1 MTALGK
7 GTFRSLANP
16 NYRIWAGGALVSNI
30 GTWMQ
35 RIAQDWLVLTQ
46 LTHNNASAVG
56 IVMSLQFVPQ
66 LLLLPWSGWA
76 ADRFDRRKV
85 LFATQ
90 GALGLISL
98 VQGVLVI
105 AGVAQLWHIYVLAF
119 LFGCAAAIDL
129 PARNTFVSDI
139 VGEADL
145 SNAVGL
151 NSTSFNA
158 ARMIGPAVAGA
169 MIVVVGTGWVFVIN
183 ALSFVAMIAALCFVR
198 TSQFRR
204 PRQAMRANGGL
215 AEGFR
220 YIWKRPDLFAILA
233 MAFLICTFGLN
244 FPIFISTMSVRE
256 FHAGAGQYGVSVTI
270 MAIGTLVGALLSAS
284 RRSPTMQLLLVA
296 AAAFGIGCMLAALA
310 PDYLLFGAAL
320 ILIGLCAQTF
330 NTSCNSLLQLS
341 TAPEVRGRALAIYL
355 AVALGGT
362 PLGAPLVGWVADAFG
377 PRWALG
383 VGAASGIGAALVAI
397 VYLVRHRNLRL
408 RFSAGRLRLTFEEA
422 APWPIA
428 ENMQP

>member
-1 MTALGK
+1 MAK
-7 GTFRSLANP
+7 GTFRSLANRD
-16 NYRIWAGGALVSNI
+16 YRVWASGALVSNI

-56 IVMSLQFVPQ
+56 IVMSLQFAPQ

-76 ADRFDRRKV
+76 ADRFDRRKL
-85 LFATQ
+85 LFVTQ
-90 GALGLISL
+90 AALGLISL
-98 VQGVLVI
+98 MQGVLVI
-105 AGVAQLWHIYVLAF
+105 TGVVQLWHVYVLAF

-151 NSTSFNA
+151 NSASFNA

-169 MIVVVGTGWVFVIN
+169 MIVVVGTGWVFVMN
-183 ALSFVAMIAALCFVR
+183 ALSFVVMIVALCFLKPSGFVR
-198 TSQFRR
+198 PRR
-204 PRQAMRANGGL
+204 PERVNGGL
-215 AEGFR
+215 ADGFR
-220 YIWKRPDLFAILA
+220 YIWKRADLFASLV

-270 MAIGTLVGALLSAS
+270 MAMGTLMGALLSAS
-284 RRSPTMQLLLVA
+284 RRNPTMQLLLGA
-296 AAAFGIGCMLAALA
+296 AAVFGIGCVLAAVA

-341 TAPEVRGRALAIYL
+341 TAPEVRGRVLAIYL

-362 PLGAPLVGWVADAFG
+362 PLGAPLVGRVADVFG

-383 VGAASGIGAALVAI
+383 VGAASGIAAALVAL
-397 VYLVRHRNLRL
+397 VYFVRHRNLRL
-408 RFSAGRLRLTFEEA
+408 NVSGGRLRLTFDATELQQF
-422 APWPIA
+422 A
-428 ENMQP
+428 ENTHP

>member
-7 GTFRSLANP
+7 GTFRSLTNP
-16 NYRIWAGGALVSNI
+16 NYRIWAAGALVSNI